1 MFKTSV
7 HTTEIDKPN
16 KQLNMEL
23 TMINNAISQ
32 AKHKLAR
39 HRELGNQS
47 QLSIVE
53 VARLMDLVT
62 FGPNLPQVNTM
73 SLFFNYHA
81 N

>member
-1 MFKTSV
+1 
-7 HTTEIDKPN
+7 
-16 KQLNMEL
+16 MEL

-62 FGPNLPQVNTM
+62 FGPNLPHVNTM
-73 SLFFNYHA
+73 SVFFNYSA